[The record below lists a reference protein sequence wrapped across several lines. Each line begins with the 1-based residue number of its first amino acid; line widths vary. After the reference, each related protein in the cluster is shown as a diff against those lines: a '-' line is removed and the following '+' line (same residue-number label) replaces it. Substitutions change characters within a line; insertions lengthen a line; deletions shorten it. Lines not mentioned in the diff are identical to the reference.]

1 MKMKKLKLKRSLALL
16 LSVFLLPGLCAC
28 AGAGDGAAAPG
39 ADESAETTPAPVESD
54 LMTELAGYYLAVEI
68 DGGEN
73 AASREELR
81 TLADFGMYLTLTL
94 VEDGTGEMDMFG
106 DTTTLTWDGVSIDT
120 GAGTVGELAVE
131 DGLVRMS
138 TSRDGEGLTIF
149 FEKVDALPEPS
160 ETANGAEPNIEETVI
175 LNEKNIKI
183 TATGI
188 DYESWAGPELMLTVE
203 NNAEEI
209 LIFACEDVY
218 VNGCKIIN
226 GFYTEL
232 APGETADELMTLYTG
247 EMTTYG
253 IDTIAEIAMIIRV
266 SDADWDTYCETGLI
280 TLRTDVPAD
289 YAFTFDPGG
298 GVLYDADGFKI
309 VSMGRADE
317 DTYWGPA
324 TLLYFE
330 NNTDRPVTFKTRDES
345 VNGSAVTDIILSTTL
360 FPGMRA
366 VEALTIGKD
375 ELEELGVDEIETLDL
390 RFLVFDT
397 ETGDNIAATDA
408 IKITF

>member
-1 MKMKKLKLKRSLALL
+1 MKIKKLELRRSLAFL
-16 LSVFLLPGLCAC
+16 LSVFLLSGLCAC
-28 AGAGDGAAAPG
+28 AGSGDSAA
-39 ADESAETTPAPVESD
+39 TPAPVESGEPAPTPAESG
-54 LMTELAGYYLAVEI
+54 LMAELAGYYLAVEI

-94 VEDGTGEMDMFG
+94 TEDGTGEMNMFG
-106 DTTTLTWDGVSIDT
+106 DTTPLTWDGINIDT
-120 GAGTVGELAVE
+120 GAGAVGELAFE

-160 ETANGAEPNIEETVI
+160 GTAGGAEPNIEETMI
-175 LNEKNIKI
+175 LDEKNIKI
-183 TATGI
+183 TAMGL
-188 DYESWAGPELMLTVE
+188 DYEGWAGPELMLTVE
-203 NNAEEI
+203 NHAGET

-226 GFYTEL
+226 GFYAEL

-253 IDTIAEIAMIIRV
+253 IDTIAEIAMVIRV
-266 SDADWDTYCETGLI
+266 TDADWEVYCESDLI
-280 TLRTDVPAD
+280 TLHTDVPETYVFA
-289 YAFTFDPGG
+289 FDPGG
-298 GVLYDADGFKI
+298 EVLYDESGIKI

-317 DTYWGPA
+317 NTYWGPA

-330 NNTDRPVTFKTRDES
+330 NNTGRPVTFETRDES
-345 VNGSAVTDIILSTTL
+345 VNGGSVNGIALSTTL
-360 FPGMRA
+360 FPGMCA
-366 VEALTIGKD
+366 VDNLAVSKD
-375 ELEELGVDEIETLDL
+375 ELERLDIDKIETLEL
-390 RFLVFDT
+390 RFLILDG
-397 ETGDNIAATDA
+397 ETGGNIAATDV
-408 IKITF
+408 IEITF